1 MGFGTNLQSIITAE
15 AGALAVVIVIIF
27 GIYAWIKKET
37 GKLIGSIIV
46 LAFCLTFI
54 VSPSTIITF
63 LTSFVK
69 KVLTIT
75 ESGGA

>member
-1 MGFGTNLQSIITAE
+1 MGIGTNLESIITTE
-15 AGALAVVIVIIF
+15 VGALAVVIVIIF

-69 KVLTIT
+69 KVLTV
-75 ESGGA
+75 SGGV